1 VREVIYYLTQ
11 SVDGFIADVDG
22 GVGWMSGAPNEDYG
36 YEEFYHGVGTILFG
50 SKTYEHILG
59 IGGGFPYPDKEV
71 IVFSKREL
79 EAVEENV
86 TIEKGNA
93 AEVVARLKI
102 AEGGPIWLGGGAELA
117 TTLLN
122 AGLVDRLR
130 IFIQPILLGNGIG
143 TVDVLERYKTL
154 QLERSKQWD
163 GGIMELEYTVLKPW
177 RSDV

>member
-1 VREVIYYLTQ
+1 MREVIYYLTQ
-11 SVDGFIADVDG
+11 SVDGFIADVEG

-36 YEEFYHGVGTILFG
+36 YEEFYHHIDTILFG

-59 IGGGFPYPDKEV
+59 IGGGFPYVDKEV
-71 IVFSKREL
+71 VVFSKRDFEPI
-79 EAVEENV
+79 EDNV
-86 TIEKGNA
+86 MIERGDA
-93 AEVVARLKI
+93 PAVVARLKL

-143 TVDVLERYKTL
+143 LTDVLERYKTL
-154 QLERSKQWD
+154 ELVRSKQWE
-163 GGIMELEYTVLKPW
+163 GGIMELEYTVLRPW